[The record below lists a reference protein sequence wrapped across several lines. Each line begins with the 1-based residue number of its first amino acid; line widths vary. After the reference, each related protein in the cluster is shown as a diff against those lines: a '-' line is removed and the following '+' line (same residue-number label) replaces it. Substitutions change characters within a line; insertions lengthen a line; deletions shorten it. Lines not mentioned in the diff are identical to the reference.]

1 MVIALAGTPGLSA
14 EKKSWED
21 ETVLVSKQ
29 GDQAV
34 VRKMNDDKVLF
45 KSKDG
50 EAAMVWA
57 MANGR
62 TTVVLAGKYFLSKS
76 VVPPRDGV
84 TLILTKESDLEM
96 SPDSK
101 QTEAMGFR
109 GGGKIAQQILPS
121 GGNPETGIRDRNP
134 SPVPEGPAK
143 PPHDEM
149 PANPEN
155 TLPRCLTGTAIPPTM
170 TSAWADT
177 GPLGVLEFLFGQSV
191 KGEA

>member
-1 MVIALAGTPGLSA
+1 MKNANATLKALLLAAMVIALAGTPGLSA

-76 VVPPRDGV
+76 VVPPRDGARV
-84 TLILTKESDLEM
+84 TWPRRPCQRGLPSRLTTKCPQTLTIL
-96 SPDSK
+96 SPD
-101 QTEAMGFR
+101 
-109 GGGKIAQQILPS
+109 
-121 GGNPETGIRDRNP
+121 
-134 SPVPEGPAK
+134 V
-143 PPHDEM
+143 
-149 PANPEN
+149 
-155 TLPRCLTGTAIPPTM
+155 
-170 TSAWADT
+170 
-177 GPLGVLEFLFGQSV
+177 
-191 KGEA
+191 

>member
-76 VVPPRDGV
+76 VVPRPEWRPRH
-84 TLILTKESDLEM
+84 M
-96 SPDSK
+96 
-101 QTEAMGFR
+101 A
-109 GGGKIAQQILPS
+109 
-121 GGNPETGIRDRNP
+121 P

-155 TLPRCLTGTAIPPTM
+155 TLPRCLTGTAIPPIM